1 MICPTCK
8 SDMIV
13 VEYNHIELDY
23 CAKCHGVWFD
33 AGELELL
40 LGSLGLDSAGP
51 FLSGILEAEEA
62 KTDEKKRRCPICR
75 QKMRKV
81 NLEKKVLVDLCPQG
95 EGIWFDGGEVRL
107 LISQLAQ
114 KTPVKP
120 GVPQNV
126 INFLGEVFEPWEE
139 SKTGE

>member
-13 VEYNHIELDY
+13 VEHNRIELDY
-23 CAKCHGVWFD
+23 CGKCHGVWFD
-33 AGELELL
+33 TGELELL
-40 LGSLGLDSAGP
+40 LGSLGLDSAIS
-51 FLSGILEAEEA
+51 FLNSILEVEEA
-62 KTDEKKRRCPICR
+62 KTDEKKRRCPLCR
-75 QKMRKV
+75 QKMKKV
-81 NLEKKVLVDLCPQG
+81 NLETKVLVDLCPQG
-95 EGIWFDGGEVRL
+95 EGIWFDGGEVGV

-126 INFLGEVFEPWEE
+126 INFLGEVFKPWNGP
-139 SKTGE
+139 K

>member
-13 VEYNHIELDY
+13 VEHNRIELDY
-23 CAKCHGVWFD
+23 CIKCHGVWFD

-40 LGSLGLDSAGP
+40 LASLGLDSVSP
-51 FLSGILEAEEA
+51 SLNGILEAEEA
-62 KTDEKKRRCPICR
+62 ETDEKKRRCPLCR
-75 QKMRKV
+75 RKMKKV

-95 EGIWFDGGEVRL
+95 EGMWFDGGEVRML
-107 LISQLAQ
+107 VSQLARR
-114 KTPVKP
+114 TPAKP
-120 GVPQNV
+120 GVSQNA
-126 INFLGEVFEPWEE
+126 INFLGDVFKPWEE

>member
-13 VEYNHIELDY
+13 VEQNYIELDY

-40 LGSLGLDSAGP
+40 LNSLGLDSASP
-51 FLSGILEAEEA
+51 FLKSTLEAEEA
-62 KTDEKKRRCPICR
+62 KTEERKRRCPLCR
-75 QKMRKV
+75 RKMRKA
-81 NLEKKVLVDLCPQG
+81 NLDTKVLVDLCPQG
-95 EGIWFDGGEVRL
+95 EGIWFDGGEVRM

-114 KTPVKP
+114 KTPVMP
-120 GVPQNV
+120 GAPHNT
-126 INFLGEVFEPWEE
+126 INFLGEVIKPWE
-139 SKTGE
+139 

>member
-1 MICPTCK
+1 MICPACK

-13 VEYNHIELDY
+13 VEHDRIELDY
-23 CAKCHGVWFD
+23 CDKCHGVWFD

-40 LGSLGLDSAGP
+40 IGSLGLDSASP
-51 FLSGILEAEEA
+51 FLNGILEAGDA
-62 KTDEKKRRCPICR
+62 GTSEKKRRCPLCR
-75 QKMRKV
+75 RKMKKA
-81 NLEKKVLVDLCPQG
+81 NLETKVLVDLCPQG
-95 EGIWFDGGEVRL
+95 EGIWFDGGEVGV

-126 INFLGEVFEPWEE
+126 IHFLGEVFKPWD
-139 SKTGE
+139 SPK

>member
-13 VEYNHIELDY
+13 VEHNRIELDY
-23 CAKCHGVWFD
+23 CGKCHGVWFD

-40 LGSLGLDSAGP
+40 LGSLGLDSASP
-51 FLSGILEAEEA
+51 FLSSILEAEEA
-62 KTDEKKRRCPICR
+62 KTDEKKRRCPLCR
-75 QKMRKV
+75 RKMKKA
-81 NLEKKVLVDLCPQG
+81 NLEMKVLVDLCPQG
-95 EGIWFDGGEVRL
+95 EGIWFDGGEVGV

-120 GVPQNV
+120 GVPQNA
-126 INFLGEVFEPWEE
+126 INFLGEVFKPWE
-139 SKTGE
+139 